1 MENNKSDEFIY
12 NSNVTQG
19 QFETSLSSDEK
30 PGLTQNKDI
39 NEAINVPQPISY
51 PLNTPPQNY
60 NPDFTQGYQQPYN
73 PNIPPQGYQQPYNP
87 NIPPQ
92 GYQQPYNPNIPPQ
105 GYQQPYNID
114 QGYPY
119 NQTTIIQHQQYPYR
133 STPAICGKT
142 TLLVMAILQFLI
154 IITDIILLAKVDYGS
169 GTPFII
175 VDDVGILAVSVLFF
189 LSFLFNI
196 PNKDEKIN
204 GLIRSLVTVLV
215 WFIGFALRGIS
226 IGVATF
232 DDDPFDDKNNHWS
245 WDKEDKK
252 DDDEINSTPYI
263 IVMVIRGLV
272 LFFSIPVSFMNTKR
286 VSSSNII
293 TVTHSPISPM

>member
-12 NSNVTQG
+12 NNNVTQG

-60 NPDFTQGYQQPYN
+60 NPDF
-73 PNIPPQGYQQPYNP
+73 
-87 NIPPQ
+87 PQ

>member
-60 NPDFTQGYQQPYN
+60 NPDF
-73 PNIPPQGYQQPYNP
+73 
-87 NIPPQ
+87 PQ